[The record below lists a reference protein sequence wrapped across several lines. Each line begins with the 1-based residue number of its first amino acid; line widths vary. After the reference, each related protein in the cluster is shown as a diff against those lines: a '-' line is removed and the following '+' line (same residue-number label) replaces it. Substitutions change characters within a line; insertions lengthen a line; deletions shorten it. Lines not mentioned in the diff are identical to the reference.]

1 MSVRVERIT
10 GDVGPSVLPK
20 HWNYRPFERREYS
33 DGLVIVLEE
42 SPEHGISGVPIK
54 GPPVIKATV
63 WIKADGM
70 SGGWH
75 RRVIRSPADIGALYA
90 GFRRGLATLGLYP
103 LYTPQGWRRHLG
115 YPDGSSLTRK
125 EADEAARRVIRWLWA
140 A

>member
-33 DGLVIVLEE
+33 DGLVMVLEE
-42 SPEHGISGVPIK
+42 SPERVAVRRIV
-54 GPPVIKATV
+54 ATV